1 MIVNKILT
9 ICIIVI
15 LIISAIF
22 IGGPLKNNI
31 EIINAI
37 ISIIAILYV
46 IWKTKKENKKIITNK
61 IDIFVIIFMFSSC
74 IPLIFGTYISLES
87 TVLSIYQTISV
98 TAIYFLVKQLKL
110 DTNNEY
116 NFIEFGIIL
125 SSLVVFIIGIDNLTS
140 NVFIK
145 KLHDIG
151 IPYYINTEDRMIANL
166 GYANSTAIILAIS
179 TFISIGLSLNKEKAL
194 PKIFF
199 GVVVFCYIVGIG
211 LTKSKATIL
220 CFAVFF
226 ILYLIYMKGRNKKQE
241 AILDL
246 IATGIGAIVYIVLFE
261 KLRTIED
268 YKILWL
274 LIPIQGIINGL
285 LWIVIAE
292 VNKYL
297 ERVKIKYIL
306 AASSVLIV
314 SGIVLLILGFKQTKP
329 LVIFISEKES
339 NEAIYYIYDVEE
351 KQKYRLEFDIFSR
364 THKSNNYKIQI
375 EEENMYDQRIEAHLE
390 KFDNFEDRK
399 IFEFTTNEDTKRLKI
414 KFIRTNAEKNVG
426 LKVNS
431 LTINGEEIILKYKY
445 FPTSLVNLLRQIN
458 IKNKGAWERG
468 VFILDGIKIAKDNFL
483 FGAGGNAWNYLHGEV
498 QSYSYVAPQSHC
510 FYTQVIIENGIFR
523 TYKYFRNYNLYSNI
537 CN

>member
-61 IDIFVIIFMFSSC
+61 IDIFVLIFMFSSC
-74 IPLIFGTYISLES
+74 IPLIFNTYISLDS
-87 TVLSIYQTISV
+87 TVLSLYQTISA
-98 TAIYFLVKQLKL
+98 TAIYFLAKQIKL
-110 DTNNEY
+110 ETNNKY

-125 SSLVVFIIGIDNLTS
+125 SSLIVFIIGIDNLTS

-179 TFISIGLSLNKEKAL
+179 TFISLGLSLNKEKIL
-194 PKIFF
+194 PKAFY
-199 GVVVFCYIVGIG
+199 GTLVFCYIVGIG

-226 ILYLIYMKGRNKKQE
+226 ILYLICMKGRNKRQE
-241 AILDL
+241 AMLDL
-246 IATGIGAIVYIVLFE
+246 IATGIGTIVYIVLFE
-261 KLRTIED
+261 KLRILED
-268 YKILWL
+268 YKMLWI

-285 LWIVIAE
+285 FWIVIAE
-292 VNKYL
+292 INKYL
-297 ERVKIKYIL
+297 EKIKIKYMLISLGIL
-306 AASSVLIV
+306 II
-314 SGIVLLILGFKQTKP
+314 SGIGILIWVFKQTEA
-329 LVIFISEKES
+329 LVIFTLDKGNDEVIH
-339 NEAIYYIYDVEE
+339 YIYNIDGNKEYE
-351 KQKYRLEFDIFSR
+351 LEFDIFAR
-364 THKSNNYKIQI
+364 TYVKNNYKIQI
-375 EEENMYDQRIEAHLE
+375 EEENMYDQRVEAHLE
-390 KFDNFEDRK
+390 KFDNFEGIK
-399 IFEFTTNEDTKRLKI
+399 VFKFKTNEDTEKLKV
-414 KFIRTNAEKNVG
+414 KFIRTNPETNVG
-426 LKVNS
+426 LKVNK

-445 FPTSLVNLLRQIN
+445 FPTSLVNLLKQIN

-483 FGAGGNAWNYLHGEV
+483 LGAGGNAWNYLYGGV
-498 QSYSYVAPQSHC
+498 QSYAYVAPQSHC
-510 FYTQVIIENGIFR
+510 FYTQVIIENGIIRIYRCFR
-523 TYKYFRNYNLYSNI
+523 DYSLYSNL
-537 CN
+537 